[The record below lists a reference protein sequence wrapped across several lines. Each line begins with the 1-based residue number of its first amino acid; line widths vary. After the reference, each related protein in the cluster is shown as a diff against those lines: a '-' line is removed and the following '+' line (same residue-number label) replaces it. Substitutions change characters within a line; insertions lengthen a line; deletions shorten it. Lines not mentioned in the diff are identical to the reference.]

1 MLQWESF
8 VKAKLSLTN
17 LASQYYFTFGR
28 VSEGFPQSILRV
40 YDLKVKTVLQLRKHQ
55 PLL

>member
-8 VKAKLSLTN
+8 VKVKLSLTD

>member
-8 VKAKLSLTN
+8 VKVKLSLTN
-17 LASQYYFTFGR
+17 LASQYYSTFAR

-40 YDLKVKTVLQLRKHQ
+40 YDLKVKTVLQLPKHQ